1 MVKTKMKTTSC
12 RIVTIQNAK
21 RSNRH
26 SPVGALAS
34 TILLVAY
41 SQTRRKRLLKK
52 FANEMK
58 KESRKTSRKLTK
70 PEKSKGLSST
80 YSRARR
86 FTSDFV

>member
-1 MVKTKMKTTSC
+1 MMKTRMKATSC

-21 RSNRH
+21 RSNKH
-26 SPVGALAS
+26 SLVDALAS

-70 PEKSKGLSST
+70 LEKSKGLSST
-80 YSRARR
+80 YSRAKR